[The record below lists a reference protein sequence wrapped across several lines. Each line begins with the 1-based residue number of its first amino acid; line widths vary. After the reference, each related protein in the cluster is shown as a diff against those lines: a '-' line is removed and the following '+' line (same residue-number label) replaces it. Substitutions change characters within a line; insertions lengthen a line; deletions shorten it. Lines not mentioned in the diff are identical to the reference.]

1 LLAPTCTAT
10 YYMYLRVWSGLD
22 AHLTA
27 HPQLSLSHSQGRPA
41 GPSQKHGF
49 RKRSP
54 DGSNCERHHAPQG
67 SALDSRTPLIPR
79 PRTLDVASNRYH
91 CDATTMS
98 VTLKTNSGDI
108 KLELFC
114 QACPKTTYNFLALCA
129 SGAYDGSP
137 FHRSI
142 ANFMV
147 QSGSPASGSTKE
159 SNSIYG
165 EMFEDEIKV
174 SLRHH
179 TRGILSMANKGPGT
193 NGSQFYITY
202 APAPHLDGKNTVF
215 GRVLEGWET
224 LDAIEAIPVD
234 KKSRPQQPV
243 KIESVQIHANP
254 LADEK

>member
-1 LLAPTCTAT
+1 
-10 YYMYLRVWSGLD
+10 
-22 AHLTA
+22 
-27 HPQLSLSHSQGRPA
+27 
-41 GPSQKHGF
+41 
-49 RKRSP
+49 
-54 DGSNCERHHAPQG
+54 
-67 SALDSRTPLIPR
+67 
-79 PRTLDVASNRYH
+79 
-91 CDATTMS
+91 MS
-98 VTLKTNSGDI
+98 VTLKTTSGDI

-129 SGAYDGSP
+129 SGGYDGSP

-147 QSGSPASGSTKE
+147 QAGSPASGSTKE

-243 KIESVQIHANP
+243 KIERVQIHANP

>member
-1 LLAPTCTAT
+1 LLLPSFPDDLLRTVTQPGPLCAT
-10 YYMYLRVWSGLD
+10 
-22 AHLTA
+22 
-27 HPQLSLSHSQGRPA
+27 P
-41 GPSQKHGF
+41 
-49 RKRSP
+49 
-54 DGSNCERHHAPQG
+54 
-67 SALDSRTPLIPR
+67 
-79 PRTLDVASNRYH
+79 
-91 CDATTMS
+91 TMS
-98 VTLKTNSGDI
+98 VTLKTTSGDI

-129 SGAYDGSP
+129 SGGYDGSP

-147 QSGSPASGSTKE
+147 QAGSPASGSTKE
-159 SNSIYG
+159 SNSVYG

-215 GRVLEGWET
+215 GRVLEGWDA
-224 LDAIEAIPVD
+224 LDAIEAVPVD
-234 KKSRPQQPV
+234 KKSRPQQQI

-254 LADEK
+254 LADER